1 MRKGMALLL
10 AGILAASALAGCNEA
25 GGANKEAAAK
35 AEKKASDITG
45 KTVVFIPKLTGNA
58 FFESAAKGA
67 QKYGKEWGIN
77 VDYQGSP
84 NAAVADQ
91 VSVINKLRLQE

>member
-10 AGILAASALAGCNEA
+10 AGILAASALTGCNGA

-45 KTVVFIPKLTGNA
+45 KTVVFYSKA
-58 FFESAAKGA
+58 D
-67 QKYGKEWGIN
+67 GKCIF
-77 VDYQGSP
+77 
-84 NAAVADQ
+84 
-91 VSVINKLRLQE
+91 